1 MRKESKKDGRKG
13 GREEGR
19 KGQKEGFSKRVEEE
33 IRDSLGQNGFMST
46 SYILSHQLSVLL
58 GNGEHPSLK
67 S

>member
-1 MRKESKKDGRKG
+1 ME
-13 GREEGR
+13 GREEGKKEGR
-19 KGQKEGFSKRVEEE
+19 KGQKEGFSKRVEEG
-33 IRDSLGQNGFMST
+33 IRDGLGQNGFMST